1 MTELYLTAYDGA
13 FLGPIARLLGW
24 IMDKIYLFL
33 ADVCHIENIGLA
45 IVIFTILVYACL
57 FPLTYK
63 QQKFSM
69 LQRKM
74 QPELNAVRNKYKGKT
89 DQAAQMAMNE
99 ETQRI
104 YDKYGVSPMGS
115 CIQLIIQMP
124 ILFALYRVF
133 YNVPAYIT
141 SVRDIFTGLVNGI
154 VATDGYWSNIQDIV
168 ETQKLNLNILG
179 YTFNN
184 IDPSSASTDTMKNY
198 VVDVLYKLSES
209 GWNSLSDYFPNLSD
223 SIASTAENLRQVNYL
238 GVLNISDTPW
248 NLMKSAFDAGAWIII
263 ICAILIPV
271 GSYLTQVISMKLVMS
286 FNGNGKNSA
295 KSNDQQDQ
303 MMRQM
308 NTMNKFMPIVS
319 FIMCFTVPVGLGF
332 YWIMSAVVRI
342 VQQIGLNKH
351 FEHIDLEQIIE
362 KNKEKAKKKQEKRGI
377 RQEQIYEA
385 AKMNTRSN
393 SMASKASI
401 SQEKTDALN
410 KAEEARAH
418 AKSGSLASKA
428 NLVKDFNERNNK

>member
-1 MTELYLTAYDGA
+1 MTELYLTASDGA

-69 LQRKM
+69 LTRKM
-74 QPELNAVRNKYKGKT
+74 QPELNAVRDKYKGKT
-89 DQAAQMAMNE
+89 DQAAQLAMNE

-104 YDKYGVSPMGS
+104 YDKYGISPMGS

-141 SVRDIFTGLVNGI
+141 SVKDIFSGLVDGI
-154 VATDGYWSNIQDIV
+154 VATDGYWSSIQNIV
-168 ETQKLNLNILG
+168 ESQNLNMNILG
-179 YTFNN
+179 YRFEN
-184 IDPSSASTDTMKNY
+184 IDPSATGVDTMKNY

-223 SIASTAENLRQVNYL
+223 SITATSENLRNVNYL

-248 NLMKSAFDAGAWIII
+248 NLMTSAFSAGAWIII

-271 GSYLTQVISMKLVMS
+271 GSYLTQMLTMKLMQS
-286 FNGNGKNSA
+286 FNGNGKGSG
-295 KSNDQQDQ
+295 KGNDQQDQ

-308 NTMNKFMPIVS
+308 NMMNKFMPIMS
-319 FIMCFTVPVGLGF
+319 FAMCFTVPVGLGF
-332 YWIMSAVVRI
+332 YWIMSAIVRI
-342 VQQIGLNKH
+342 VQQIILNKH
-351 FEHIDLEQIIE
+351 FEKIDLEQIIE
-362 KNKEKAKKKQEKRGI
+362 KNKEKAKKKQEKRGT

-393 SMASKASI
+393 SMASKANI
-401 SQEKTDALN
+401 SKEKTDTLN
-410 KAEEARAH
+410 RAEEARAH